1 MTGCLETLLEHS
13 RAQYLDLLDQLREL
27 ADESGPEQIERLLE
41 LQQQARNTD
50 AELVSLL
57 QAGPGWGAGNRV
69 RQRLELLE
77 AVLEE
82 QRRLMPVLL
91 GRKAILAA
99 ELGQLRTGQVAM
111 SGYRMAG
118 DQRGFLLCR
127 AG

>member
-50 AELVSLL
+50 AELVPL
-57 QAGPGWGAGNRV
+57 QAGPGWGAGNRA